1 MPGPDPRAKG
11 LKHLGEINNVL
22 SKLGERGLQFI
33 PMSYYFKTRHRF
45 LPKRKTIMSH
55 RFVCILNWKANC
67 ENNLKDIPVE
77 GRHVATALENSPKH
91 CSKRGKK
98 VLKKCSNCSKKCL
111 NFRNSARKLLVVF
124 NYFQAD
130 VHKYS

>member
-1 MPGPDPRAKG
+1 MSA
-11 LKHLGEINNVL
+11 LF
-22 SKLGERGLQFI
+22 SKSSLWG
-33 PMSYYFKTRHRF
+33 
-45 LPKRKTIMSH
+45 H
-55 RFVCILNWKANC
+55 RFVFILNWKANC

-77 GRHVATALENSPKH
+77 GRHVAIALENSPKH

-98 VLKKCSNCSKKCL
+98 VLKKCSNFSKKCL

-130 VHKYS
+130 CFSSKTLY

>member
-1 MPGPDPRAKG
+1 MSA
-11 LKHLGEINNVL
+11 LF
-22 SKLGERGLQFI
+22 SKSSLWG
-33 PMSYYFKTRHRF
+33 
-45 LPKRKTIMSH
+45 H
-55 RFVCILNWKANC
+55 RFVFILNWKGNC

-77 GRHVATALENSPKH
+77 GRHVAIALENSPKH

-98 VLKKCSNCSKKCL
+98 VLKKCL